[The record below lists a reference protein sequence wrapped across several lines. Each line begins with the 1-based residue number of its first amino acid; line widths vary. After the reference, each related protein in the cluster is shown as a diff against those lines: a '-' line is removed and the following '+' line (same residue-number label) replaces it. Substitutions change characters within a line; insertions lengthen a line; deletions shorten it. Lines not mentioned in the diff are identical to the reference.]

1 MFIVFF
7 RAVIL
12 YFIIIFSVRLMG
24 KRQIGELQPS
34 ELVVTILMSNI
45 ATLPV
50 EDISIPMIMGV
61 VPIFTLV
68 CLDVIV
74 SHLSMKYRPL
84 RKAISG
90 SPKIVISDGRI
101 DQQAMRDLRFSADDL
116 MESLR
121 SVQIFDINEVQF
133 AVVETTGKM
142 SVLQKKRSQ
151 PLNSGDFAN
160 GLEPQNKELDGSDP
174 PVLVIND
181 GKISPAAIKFLGFDK
196 EWLGKILSKEKLSA
210 QDIFIM
216 SADSSG
222 SYTIIK
228 SDKTQNSKNGKKTK
242 EGSVR

>member
-142 SVLQKKRSQ
+142 SVLQKKRFQ

-228 SDKTQNSKNGKKTK
+228 SDKIQNSKNGKKTK
-242 EGSVR
+242 GGSVR